1 MGKYTYTD
9 EEKDFNKVLKMN
21 QNESFSLEK
30 RCSSQINRLD
40 ESINSSE
47 VLLRS
52 LGYNLPNKTV
62 SKKEKTLSAEIQ
74 EIKPYKDLVRKA
86 NVEIQNDIELEDLLS
101 EKEFQDAY
109 KRLDAI
115 HEEFSHKTSIVNKT
129 DLMFL
134 DNMLCLLIFLQKRGF
149 SLKLGKTNLTKALP
163 KCKKE
168 TQHGNYNLC
177 RNGCPQRQ
185 LFIMLL

>member
-1 MGKYTYTD
+1 MKDNKLNPFKLDFDSYILQSEPEKQENGKLW
-9 EEKDFNKVLKMN
+9 KK
-21 QNESFSLEK
+21 LE
-30 RCSSQINRLD
+30 
-40 ESINSSE
+40 
-47 VLLRS
+47 
-52 LGYNLPNKTV
+52 
-62 SKKEKTLSAEIQ
+62 AEG
-74 EIKPYKDLVRKA
+74 L
-86 NVEIQNDIELEDLLS
+86 
-101 EKEFQDAY
+101 
-109 KRLDAI
+109 
-115 HEEFSHKTSIVNKT
+115 IV
-129 DLMFL
+129 

>member
-1 MGKYTYTD
+1 MKINYL
-9 EEKDFNKVLKMN
+9 KHHKLIFNPTGT
-21 QNESFSLEK
+21 
-30 RCSSQINRLD
+30 
-40 ESINSSE
+40 
-47 VLLRS
+47 LR
-52 LGYNLPNKTV
+52 
-62 SKKEKTLSAEIQ
+62 Q
-74 EIKPYKDLVRKA
+74 
-86 NVEIQNDIELEDLLS
+86 
-101 EKEFQDAY
+101 
-109 KRLDAI
+109 
-115 HEEFSHKTSIVNKT
+115 
-129 DLMFL
+129 